1 MIPRPLMLVL
11 IVVFLASLSGTF
23 LAAEWS
29 NRWLFAASAFVFSA
43 TCSIVGFVLNR
54 PYWRSDPAP
63 ATRHHTVTALIACT
77 KISALV
83 YAWGAVVLLLVYSK
97 TGLRWQHGWQYGS
110 AMAIIS
116 LGMAYYVKLL
126 DQGHPDF
133 VGERAVEKAMLL
145 AAGQGVVFSIVLLW
159 LVASGKVLT
168 PRADWAANLIF
179 VAGGLCIV
187 CLCAILTKTY
197 HEKTRNMSTPDA
209 P

>member
-11 IVVFLASLSGTF
+11 IVVFLASLSGAI
-23 LAAEWS
+23 LAADWS
-29 NRWLFAASAFVFSA
+29 NRWLFAASAFVFSL
-43 TCSIVGFVLNR
+43 TCSIAGFVLNR
-54 PYWRSDPAP
+54 PYWRSDTSP
-63 ATRHHTVTALIACT
+63 ATRPHTITALIACT

-83 YAWGAVVLLLVYSK
+83 YAWGAAALLLVYSI

-110 AMAIIS
+110 AMAIIA
-116 LGMAYYVKLL
+116 LCMAYYVKLL

-133 VGERAVEKAMLL
+133 AGERAVEKVILL
-145 AAGQGVVFSIVLLW
+145 AAGQGVVFSVGLLW

-168 PRADWAANLIF
+168 PRSDWAANLIF

-187 CLCAILTKTY
+187 CLCAILTKTF
-197 HEKTRNMSTPDA
+197 HEQTRTLKNPEA